1 MVAMRQFLSRGW
13 WVAAALIAMS
23 SASWADS
30 KDVKPV
36 EFTPIIDANGVTI
49 GWLGEQNAEEMNID
63 TTERAYRLPLPG
75 GGFTVFTV
83 QAIPG
88 DDTSLTGLQP
98 VKANGPGRRHPGRD
112 VDLRI
117 EVKSGD
123 PLRVLLPEGVDVFV
137 PKDTVILVKFLVER
151 LGKRGGALASTSNR
165 DLFTRRIVS
174 GFVRI
179 ETMAGGPVTGNDPGE
194 SPRPIPLGEAVVF
207 DIRNFYL
214 PSLFSVPQLDVDMAR
229 MTVAS
234 TVDRKEDDDDDDDD
248 DDGPVTP

>member
-1 MVAMRQFLSRGW
+1 MCAMRLCLSRR
-13 WVAAALIAMS
+13 WVIAAALCLA
-23 SASWADS
+23 ASVLRAGKD
-30 KDVKPV
+30 DVKPV

-49 GWLGEQNAEEMNID
+49 SWLGEQNAEEMNID

-98 VKANGPGRRHPGRD
+98 VTNPGPGRRHPGRD

-151 LGKRGGALASTSNR
+151 LGKRGGALSSTSNR
-165 DLFTRRIVS
+165 DLFTRRIVT

-179 ETMAGGPVTGNDPGE
+179 ETIIGGPVTGNDPGE
-194 SPRPIPLGEAVVF
+194 EPRPIPAGEAAVF
-207 DIRNFYL
+207 DIRNFFL
-214 PSLFSVPQLDVDMAR
+214 PTLFSVPEYDLDRAR

-234 TVDRKEDDDDDDDD
+234 TIDREDDDDDDEPD
-248 DDGPVTP
+248 PVTP

>member
-1 MVAMRQFLSRGW
+1 MVGLSTPLLRLLPSMTIAFW
-13 WVAAALIAMS
+13 AFASPALAA
-23 SASWADS
+23 
-30 KDVKPV
+30 KDNVKPV
-36 EFTPIIDANGVTI
+36 EFTPLIDANGVTI
-49 GWLGEQNAEEMNID
+49 GWLGEQNAEEMEI
-63 TTERAYRLPLPG
+63 TTKERAYRLPLPG

-88 DDTSLTGLQP
+88 DDTGLTGLQP
-98 VKANGPGRRHPGRD
+98 VTDKGPGRRHPGRD

-123 PLRVLLPEGVDVFV
+123 PLRILLPEGVDVSI

-151 LGKRGGALASTSNR
+151 LGRRGGALASSSNR
-165 DLFTRRIVS
+165 DLFSRRLVT

-179 ETMAGGPVTGNDPGE
+179 ETIVGGPVTGNDPGE
-194 SPRPIPLGEAVVF
+194 EPRAIPMGEAVTF

-214 PSLFSVPQLDVDMAR
+214 PFLYSAWEIETAR
-229 MTVAS
+229 MTTAAAE
-234 TVDRKEDDDDDDDD
+234 RKGDDDDDDD